1 MFGYDELKQK
11 IVISKDTVEC
21 PVKNCD
27 VKVQRQ
33 RRRDGNKRDDAFFC
47 PKHEIYISP
56 STFEYKRV
64 QDNLLWNSE
73 QDMDLLNKIRKVK
86 RESRMSREN
95 SEDAV
100 IWNVFRFLEQN
111 DLLAGLLEKISD
123 ISLRDPEIIYWS
135 YSQKEKNTWSQI
147 AARKQCWNSLP
158 SKYFDLFTTS
168 EKVKLL
174 VY

>member
-56 STFEYKRV
+56 STFE
-64 QDNLLWNSE
+64 
-73 QDMDLLNKIRKVK
+73 
-86 RESRMSREN
+86 
-95 SEDAV
+95 
-100 IWNVFRFLEQN
+100 
-111 DLLAGLLEKISD
+111 
-123 ISLRDPEIIYWS
+123 
-135 YSQKEKNTWSQI
+135 
-147 AARKQCWNSLP
+147 
-158 SKYFDLFTTS
+158 
-168 EKVKLL
+168 
-174 VY
+174 